1 METIGIVE
9 AFYGEMYGNE
19 SSLVAH
25 NIVLRKEDGTRWIGR
40 FGDRDGEILIPTYE
54 LRATPRDEDYLSPLK
69 RAVAVTE
76 PSVLITYGE
85 EFLAMVE
92 AVDCFPELYHM
103 LSTQDDVCE
112 NRYKGFRGYIG
123 TYREFKTL
131 EQSISSLLEVRLYEF
146 FEQGNLSNFSNIQ
159 PTYELW
165 KSTSHG
171 YFEETEKM
179 ALDTACRILKQPERE
194 EALLRFAKI
203 HCEHNE
209 GADYGSMVVRLNQ
222 LLGRSEEPTG

>member
-1 METIGIVE
+1 METIGVAE

-19 SSLVAH
+19 RRLVAH
-25 NIVLRKEDGTRWIGR
+25 NVVLRKEDGTRWIGR

-54 LRATPRDEDYLSPLK
+54 LRATLGDEDYLSTLK
-69 RAVAVTE
+69 RPMAVTE
-76 PSVLITYGE
+76 PSVLITYGD
-85 EFLAMVE
+85 EFLAMVK

-103 LSTQDDVCE
+103 FFTQEDVCE
-112 NRYKGFRGYIG
+112 GRYKGFRGYIG

-131 EQSISSLLEVRLYEF
+131 EQSISSFLEVRLYEF
-146 FEQGNLSNFSNIQ
+146 FEDGDLSNFSGVQ

-179 ALDTACRILKQPERE
+179 ALDNACRILKEPERE

-209 GADYGSMVVRLNQ
+209 GADYDSMVVRLKQ
-222 LLGRSEEPTG
+222 LLGRSE